1 MLQAPAAA
9 PAPAPA
15 APEVPQLSYAQ
26 RVGAAFV
33 AFIQFYAY
41 LKKDHITPAKDLD
54 ANMRKERADVAIALA
69 LTMQRAMLA
78 LLGTSRRRTYAHDL
92 YYGTY
97 QQYML
102 FGKPWNCATEGNE
115 HAHQDMKKFFHD
127 MANHNPKAPH
137 GDCFQVLRMMVIK
150 TVFLRTKA
158 HLLPASNYAAMRANT
173 VLAQNAERVAGKRRG
188 KESGPKGLKMYGNK
202 EQARLAAS
210 ADTVQREVVECCACE
225 D

>member
-1 MLQAPAAA
+1 MEAV
-9 PAPAPA
+9 
-15 APEVPQLSYAQ
+15 PEVPDLRYSQ

-41 LKKDHITPAKDLD
+41 LKKDHATPAEKLD
-54 ANMRKERADVAIALA
+54 DQMREERADAAVALA

-78 LLGTSRRRTYAHDL
+78 LIGTSRRRTYAHDL
-92 YYGTY
+92 VYGTY

-115 HAHQDMKKFFHD
+115 HAHQDMKKFFKHL
-127 MANHNPKAPH
+127 ANHNPNSKH
-137 GDCFQVLRMMVIK
+137 GDCYQVLRLMVIK

-158 HLLPASNYAAMRANT
+158 HLLPATNYAAMRANH
-173 VLAQNAERVAGKRRG
+173 VLAQNAERVENKRRG
-188 KESGPKGLKMYGNK
+188 AQSGPKGLKMYGGK
-202 EQARLAAS
+202 EQARLALS
-210 ADTVQREVVECCACE
+210 AERVQREVVECRACE

>member
-1 MLQAPAAA
+1 
-9 PAPAPA
+9 
-15 APEVPQLSYAQ
+15 
-26 RVGAAFV
+26 
-33 AFIQFYAY
+33 
-41 LKKDHITPAKDLD
+41 
-54 ANMRKERADVAIALA
+54 MRKERAETAIALA

-115 HAHQDMKKFFHD
+115 HEHQSMKRFFQDM
-127 MANHNPKAPH
+127 ASHNPNNKH
-137 GDCFQVLRMMVIK
+137 GDCFQVLRMMIIK
-150 TVFLRTKA
+150 TVFLRTKS

-173 VLAQNAERVAGKRRG
+173 VLAQHAQKVQGKRRG
-188 KESGPKGLKMYGNK
+188 AQSGPKGMKMYGEK
-202 EQARLAAS
+202 EQGRLALA
-210 ADTVQREVVECCACE
+210 AERVQREVVECRACE